1 MAKIIKIE
9 DNMVSIGMPDG
20 SIKVVHRT
28 ALDFEPHVRD
38 EVDVFGT
45 DEAPVILKTKN
56 TYAQTAKAVNKI
68 AYCLLAFFLGGLGI
82 HKFYAGK
89 TGLGILYLLFC
100 WTFIPGFIALIEFI
114 IGLTK
119 PADDNGNIIL

>member
-56 TYAQTAKAVNKI
+56 TYAQASKPVNKI

>member
-9 DNMVSIGMPDG
+9 NGMVSIGMPDG
-20 SIKVVHRT
+20 SIKVIPRT
-28 ALDFEPHVRD
+28 AFNFEPHIRD

-45 DEAPVILKTKN
+45 DDAPVILKTN
-56 TYAQTAKAVNKI
+56 NIYPQDAKPVNKM
-68 AYCLLAFFLGGLGI
+68 AYCLLAFFLGGFGI

-100 WTFIPGFIALIEFI
+100 WTFIPGFIALIEFV
-114 IGLTK
+114 IGLMKT
-119 PADDNGNIIL
+119 ADDNGNIIF

>member
-9 DNMVSIGMPDG
+9 NGIVSIGMPDG
-20 SIKVVHRT
+20 SIKEVPRT
-28 ALDFEPHVRD
+28 ALDFEPQVRD

-45 DEAPVILKTKN
+45 DEAAVILKTKN
-56 TYAQTAKAVNKI
+56 TYAQTSKPVNKI
-68 AYCLLAFFLGGLGI
+68 AYCLLAFFLGGLGA